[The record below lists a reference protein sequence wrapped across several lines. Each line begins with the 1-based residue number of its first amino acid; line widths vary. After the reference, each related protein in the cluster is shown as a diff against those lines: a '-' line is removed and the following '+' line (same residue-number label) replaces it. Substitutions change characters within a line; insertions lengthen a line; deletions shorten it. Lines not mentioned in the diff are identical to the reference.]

1 MTFWLISLLK
11 VIFVLQEAYFKMAK
25 LYHPDGETSTADPK
39 KFDQIKQAYKSI
51 KVKVKHNF
59 V

>member
-1 MTFWLISLLK
+1 M
-11 VIFVLQEAYFKMAK
+11 LQEAYFKMAK